1 MEYGS
6 QPGVSEQRQEVTR
19 LLAAHHEGDRDA
31 FDELVPMVYAEL
43 RRIAHGQLN
52 RGRPDRDLDTT
63 ALVHEAYFK
72 LVDESRV
79 DWQSRSHFFAIA
91 ARTMRRIIVDFAR
104 KKNAAKRGG
113 GESAVEFDP
122 NRIGIERQAEMLI
135 ALDGALSG
143 LTEVDPRL
151 TEVVEY
157 RFFGG
162 MTVEEIAQALDVS
175 SRTIERDWKRAKA
188 WLMVELT

>member
-1 MEYGS
+1 MDYGAEP
-6 QPGVSEQRQEVTR
+6 QVSVPREEVTR
-19 LLAAHHEGDRDA
+19 LLAAHHGGDREA
-31 FDELVPMVYAEL
+31 FDELMPLVYREL

-104 KKNAAKRGG
+104 KKNAAKRGS

-122 NRIGIERQAEMLI
+122 NRIGIERQAEQLI
-135 ALDGALSG
+135 ALDDALTK
-143 LTEVDPRL
+143 LAEIDPRL
-151 TEVVEY
+151 TEVVEC

-188 WLMVELT
+188 WLMTELG